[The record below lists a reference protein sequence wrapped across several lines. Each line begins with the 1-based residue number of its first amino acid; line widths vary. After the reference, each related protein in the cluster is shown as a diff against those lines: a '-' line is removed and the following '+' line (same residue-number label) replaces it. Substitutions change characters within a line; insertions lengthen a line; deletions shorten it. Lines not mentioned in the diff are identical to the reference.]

1 MNSPRFFEYVF
12 RVPFHQVDGAGVVF
26 FAHLFTHA
34 HDAYERFMESLDS
47 SLDRLVRESH
57 CDLPIV
63 HAAADYR
70 LPLRHGMEV
79 RVHMWV
85 DRLGDTSFTTAYDLI
100 GPGGERYAH
109 LELVHCCTQQDAR
122 RKTPVPIELRKQLQP
137 YVHNN
142 P

>member
-34 HDAYERFMESLDS
+34 HDAYERFMASLDL
-47 SLDRLVRESH
+47 SLDRLLRESH
-57 CDLPIV
+57 YDLPIV

-70 LPLRHGMEV
+70 LPLRHGMEI
-79 RVHMWV
+79 RVHLWV
-85 DRLGDTSFTTAYDLI
+85 ARLGDTSFTTAYDFI
-100 GPGGERYAH
+100 GPGGEHYAH
-109 LELVHCCTQQDAR
+109 LELVHCCTQRDTGQKR
-122 RKTPVPIELRKQLQP
+122 TLPPELSTQLLH
-137 YVHNN
+137 YTRN

>member
-12 RVPFHQVDGAGVVF
+12 RVPFHQVDRAGVVF

-47 SLDRLVRESH
+47 GLDRLVRESH

-85 DRLGDTSFTTAYDLI
+85 DRLGDTSFTTAYDFI
-100 GPGGERYAH
+100 GPGGGRYAR
-109 LELVHCCTQQDAR
+109 LELVHCCTQQDGR
-122 RKTPVPIELRKQLQP
+122 RKTPVPMELRKQLQP
-137 YVHNN
+137 YVHNKS
-142 P
+142 